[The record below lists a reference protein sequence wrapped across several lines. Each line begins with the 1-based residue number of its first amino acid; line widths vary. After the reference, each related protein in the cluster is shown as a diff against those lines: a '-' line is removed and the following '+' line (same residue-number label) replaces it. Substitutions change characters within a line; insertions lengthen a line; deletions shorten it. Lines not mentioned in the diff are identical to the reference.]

1 MSGGAA
7 AAGGVIVWTMTGD
20 TGRNLDT
27 LADNPE
33 RGVSRPP
40 GASALRRGREAE
52 VPAGGP
58 SPDAIALKAR
68 YDAGASIRGISRATR
83 IPAKTVH
90 RRLREAGT
98 RFRRPGG
105 QAARTRRPRP
115 LTDAEIEAVKAAYQ
129 QGDVSL
135 DDLGTRYERSGDS
148 IARLLRRAGAEVRPR
163 GRTIA
168 AGPAPEIRPGVAALH
183 RQGMRP
189 ADIAART
196 PGATAAGITRELR
209 GAGLV
214 PHRGRPIPAA
224 PDLAVAY
231 AEAGSVRAL
240 AASLHADEE
249 RIRGALA
256 EAGVPAGSLRRIPA
270 HLRPAAARLAAG
282 GTAPARI
289 AELTGLS
296 PDATARLGQA
306 ARHSPAAAR
315 AA

>member
-1 MSGGAA
+1 MAA
-7 AAGGVIVWTMTGD
+7 MKPRPPQTVPRRT
-20 TGRNLDT
+20 RS
-27 LADNPE
+27 P
-33 RGVSRPP
+33 SRPGTRLAP
-40 GASALRRGREAE
+40 PSAA
-52 VPAGGP
+52 
-58 SPDAIALKAR
+58 
-68 YDAGASIRGISRATR
+68 SRAPPASPPRPSTR
-83 IPAKTVH
+83 GCRPRPAP
-90 RRLREAGT
+90 
-98 RFRRPGG
+98 RFRPSRRRTP
-105 QAARTRRPRP
+105 ARTRRPRP
-115 LTDAEIEAVKAAYQ
+115 LTDAEKDAVTAAYQ
-129 QGDVSL
+129 RGGVSL

-148 IARLLRRAGAEVRPR
+148 IARLLRRAGVEVRPR

-196 PGATAAGITRELR
+196 SPRAHRRTGSTRELR
-209 GAGLV
+209 RAGLV
-214 PHRGRPIPAA
+214 PHRGRTPVPACG

-270 HLRPAAARLAAG
+270 HLRPAAARLAAD
-282 GTAPARI
+282 GTTPAQI
-289 AELTGLS
+289 AELTGLP

-306 ARHSPAAAR
+306 APHSPAAAR